1 MVNVKFFIKGTDQE
15 AKFGD
20 EFKIE
25 TTLDETNVDALIEM
39 GILEARDLGE
49 DEDDDEE
56 EEFDPLEEAISKLMD
71 IVQLIN
77 SNVEL
82 EEKKNSH
89 QRKTRKVK

>member
-49 DEDDDEE
+49 DEDDDEN

-71 IVQLIN
+71 IVELIN
-77 SNVEL
+77 SGVEL
-82 EEKKNSH
+82 EKKNSH

>member
-20 EFKIE
+20 KFKIE
-25 TTLDETNVDALIEM
+25 TELNEETVDGLIEM

-49 DEDDDEE
+49 DEDDDD

-71 IVQLIN
+71 IVELIN
-77 SNVEL
+77 SGVEL
-82 EEKKNSH
+82 EKKNSH

>member
-1 MVNVKFFIKGTDQE
+1 MVNVKFFIKGTNQE

-56 EEFDPLEEAISKLMD
+56 GEFDPLEEAISKLMD
-71 IVQLIN
+71 IVELIN
-77 SNVEL
+77 SGVEL
-82 EEKKNSH
+82 EKKNSH

>member
-49 DEDDDEE
+49 
-56 EEFDPLEEAISKLMD
+56 EEFDPLEEAVSKLMD
-71 IVQLIN
+71 IVELIN
-77 SNVEL
+77 SGVEL
-82 EEKKNSH
+82 EKKNSH

>member
-1 MVNVKFFIKGTDQE
+1 MVNVKFFIKGTNQE

-39 GILEARDLGE
+39 GILEARDLEE

-71 IVQLIN
+71 IVELIN
-77 SNVEL
+77 SGVEL
-82 EEKKNSH
+82 EKKNSH